1 MKKKANKF
9 NKKNK
14 NRQFKPEKALPETEK
29 NTVRK
34 ESCGDAGVNAL
45 SAANAG
51 QKPNS
56 GNNETQNGTSLGRA
70 DIAKNF
76 FSWAGANFFT
86 KVLGYLRDA
95 AVVAAFGGGAMTDA
109 YYAAFRL
116 TNLFRRTLGEG
127 GLNAVFI
134 PGYAV
139 ERNKGGSNAEEFAAR
154 FWTATLCGSMLAAAA
169 GIVFCRPLTMLTA
182 AGFKASPDYFAF
194 TALLTAVFAPH
205 FLFVNVS
212 AYFTALLNS
221 KGKFFRA
228 AIAPGIFS
236 IAVLAVLALY
246 AAGAFDGLPPQRI
259 ILIMAAAASLSGILQ
274 AALLYPQLKKEGFS
288 LRLSRLRDSAKV
300 FPLVIAAVPAT
311 AVLAQDQIALVLDTA
326 FASFLSEGSI
336 TAIYNAARLTQFP
349 VSMFAAAAAV
359 TALPYLSRFAAEKN
373 NIAFNAHL
381 YRAVFTSQIMLIP
394 AAAGLAAI
402 ALPLCALLFEHGNFT
417 PEQTEI
423 TAKVLIYSCLG
434 LPFFGLN
441 KVLASALYAA
451 ADKKMPAAVIGTQLL
466 FNAILCF
473 AFMDKMGAAGLLLAT
488 AISSAAASA
497 LFLAIM
503 RRRTGFNIINPAL
516 AKILFAAGCSGG
528 FAWLISAWLESP
540 LAITIIAVPSAA
552 AVFFAALIMLKVSE
566 LKLLTGTIVRRR

>member
-9 NKKNK
+9 NKKKK
-14 NRQFKPEKALPETEK
+14 NRQFRPVETLPETERK
-29 NTVRK
+29 AVRE
-34 ESCGDAGVNAL
+34 ESCVDAGTNDIHAG
-45 SAANAG
+45 NAG
-51 QKPNS
+51 NISHS
-56 GNNETQNGTSLGRA
+56 GNADSPDAAALGRS

-154 FWTATLCGSMLAAAA
+154 FWTATLFGSMLAAIA
-169 GIVFCRPLTMLTA
+169 GILFCRPLTMVTA
-182 AGFKASPDYFAF
+182 LGFKSAPDYFTF

-221 KGKFFRA
+221 KGRFFRA
-228 AIAPGIFS
+228 AMSPGIFS
-236 IAVLAVLALY
+236 LAVLAVLAFY
-246 AAGAFDGLPPQRI
+246 AAGTFDGLPQQRI
-259 ILIMAAAASLSGILQ
+259 ILIMAAAASLSGLLQ
-274 AALLYPQLKKEGFS
+274 AAVLLPQLKKEGFS
-288 LRLSRLRDSAKV
+288 LKLATIRDSAKV
-300 FPLVIAAVPAT
+300 FPLVLAAVPAT
-311 AVLAQDQIALVLDTA
+311 AVLAQDQLALVLDTA
-326 FASFLSEGSI
+326 FASFLKEGSI

-349 VSMFAAAAAV
+349 VSMFATAAAV
-359 TALPYLSRFAAEKN
+359 TALPYLSRFAAERN

-394 AAAGLAAI
+394 AAVGLAAI
-402 ALPLCALLFEHGNFT
+402 ALPVCALLFEHGNFT

-451 ADKKMPAAVIGTQLL
+451 ADKKTPVVVIGAQLL
-466 FNAILCF
+466 LNAILCF
-473 AFMDKMGAAGLLLAT
+473 AFMDRMGAAGLLLAT
-488 AISSAAASA
+488 AASSAVASA
-497 LFLAIM
+497 IFLIIM
-503 RRRTGFNIINPAL
+503 RRRTVFNMLNLAL
-516 AKILFAAGCSGG
+516 AKILFAAACSGG

-540 LAITIIAVPSAA
+540 LAITVIAVPSAA
-552 AVFFAALIMLKVSE
+552 AIYFAALIMLKVSE
-566 LKLLTGTIVRRR
+566 LKLLTGTIIRRK